1 MSDPKIT
8 FIGGGNMARAIYRG
22 LIESGFPTENIGVVD
37 PSEAA
42 QSAARA
48 SGLIRIAESATDAD
62 LSADLIVLA
71 IKPQITGIGLSP
83 LAHRVSSTA
92 TVLSIIAGINS
103 ASLANL
109 LGLPNDDAVVR
120 SMPNTPALVG
130 EGMTGLFSNSDQ
142 RDHGRLLA
150 ERVMSAVG
158 QCVWVSN
165 ESDLDVVTAIS
176 GSGPAYFFLFMESL
190 ADAAVELGMSPQT
203 AHQLSVQ
210 TALGTAKLAQ
220 TSDDALA
227 KLRENVTSPGG
238 TTEQAIK
245 SFEASELRA
254 IVMSATRAAKK
265 RSIELSE
272 EFGL

>member
-1 MSDPKIT
+1 MSEPKIT
-8 FIGGGNMARAIYRG
+8 FIGGGNMARAIYKG
-22 LIESGFPTENIGVVD
+22 LLESGFPAENIGVVD
-37 PSEAA
+37 PSEIA

-48 SGLIRIAESATDAD
+48 SGLIRITEAATDAD

-71 IKPQITGIGLSP
+71 VKPQITRIALSP
-83 LAHRVSSTA
+83 LAQRVSSTT

-142 RDHGRLLA
+142 RAHGRILA

-158 QCVWVSN
+158 QCVWVNN
-165 ESDLDVVTAIS
+165 ESDLDLVTAIS

-190 ADAAVELGMSPQT
+190 ADATVKLGLSPQT
-203 AHQLSVQ
+203 AHQLAVQ
-210 TALGTAKLAQ
+210 TALGAAKLAQ
-220 TSDDALA
+220 TSDDGLV

-245 SFEASELRA
+245 SFEASELRT

>member
-1 MSDPKIT
+1 MSETKIT

-22 LIESGFPTENIGVVD
+22 RVESGFPAENIGVVD

-42 QSAARA
+42 QGAARA

-71 IKPQITGIGLSP
+71 VKPQITGIALSP

-120 SMPNTPALVG
+120 SMPNTPAIVG

-142 RDHGRLLA
+142 RAHGRILA

-165 ESDLDVVTAIS
+165 ESDLDLVTAIS

-210 TALGTAKLAQ
+210 TALGAAKLAQ
-220 TSDDALA
+220 TSDDGLA

-238 TTEQAIK
+238 TTEQAIE

>member
-1 MSDPKIT
+1 MSEPKIT

-22 LIESGFPTENIGVVD
+22 LVESGFPAENIGVVD

-71 IKPQITGIGLSP
+71 VKPQITDIALSP

-142 RDHGRLLA
+142 RAHGRILA
-150 ERVMSAVG
+150 ERVMSAIG

-165 ESDLDVVTAIS
+165 ESDLDLVTAIS

-210 TALGTAKLAQ
+210 TALGAAKLAQ
-220 TSDDALA
+220 ASDDGLA

-238 TTEQAIK
+238 TTEQAIE

>member
-1 MSDPKIT
+1 MSEPKIT

-22 LIESGFPTENIGVVD
+22 LVESGFPAENIGVVD

-42 QSAARA
+42 QGAARA

-71 IKPQITGIGLSP
+71 VKPQITGIALSP

-142 RDHGRLLA
+142 RAHGRILA

-165 ESDLDVVTAIS
+165 ESDLDLVTAIS

-210 TALGTAKLAQ
+210 TALGAAKLAQ
-220 TSDDALA
+220 TSDDGLA

-238 TTEQAIK
+238 TTEQAIE

>member
-1 MSDPKIT
+1 VSEPKIT

-22 LIESGFPTENIGVVD
+22 LVESGFPAENIGVVD

-62 LSADLIVLA
+62 VSADLIVLA
-71 IKPQITGIGLSP
+71 VKPQITDIALSP

-142 RDHGRLLA
+142 RAHGRILA

-165 ESDLDVVTAIS
+165 ESDLDLVTAIS

-210 TALGTAKLAQ
+210 TALGAAKLAQ
-220 TSDDALA
+220 ASDDGLA

-238 TTEQAIK
+238 TTEQAIE

>member
-71 IKPQITGIGLSP
+71 IKPQITGIALSP

-109 LGLPNDDAVVR
+109 LGLPSDDAVVR

-142 RDHGRLLA
+142 RAHGRLLA

-165 ESDLDVVTAIS
+165 ESDLDLVTAIS

-210 TALGTAKLAQ
+210 TALGAAKLAQ

>member
-1 MSDPKIT
+1 MSEPKIT

-22 LIESGFPTENIGVVD
+22 LIKNGFPAENIVIVD
-37 PSEAA
+37 PSATA

-48 SGLIRIAESATDAD
+48 SGLIRTTESATDTD
-62 LSADLIVLA
+62 LKADLIVLA
-71 IKPQITGIGLSP
+71 VKPQITNIALSP
-83 LAHRVSSTA
+83 LAHRVSTNA

-103 ASLANL
+103 ASLTNL
-109 LGLPNDDAVVR
+109 LGLPSDETVVR

-142 RDHGRLLA
+142 RAQGRLLA

-158 QCVWVSN
+158 QCVWVDN

-190 ADAAVELGMSPQT
+190 ADAAIELGMSPQI
-203 AHQLSVQ
+203 AHQLYVQ
-210 TALGTAKLAQ
+210 TALGAAKLAQ
-220 TSDDALA
+220 TSDDTLA
-227 KLRENVTSPGG
+227 RLRENVTSPGG

-245 SFEASELRA
+245 SFEASELRT
-254 IVMSATRAAKK
+254 IVMSATHAAKK

>member
-1 MSDPKIT
+1 MSEPKIT
-8 FIGGGNMARAIYRG
+8 FIGGGNMARAIYRR
-22 LIESGFPTENIGVVD
+22 LVESGFPAENIGVVD

-62 LSADLIVLA
+62 LSVDLIVLA
-71 IKPQITGIGLSP
+71 VKPQITDIALSP

-142 RDHGRLLA
+142 RAHGRILA

-165 ESDLDVVTAIS
+165 ESDLDLVTAIS

-210 TALGTAKLAQ
+210 TALGAAKLAQ
-220 TSDDALA
+220 ASDDGLA

-238 TTEQAIK
+238 TTEQAIE

>member
-1 MSDPKIT
+1 MSEPKIT

-22 LIESGFPTENIGVVD
+22 LVESGFPAENIGVVD

-62 LSADLIVLA
+62 LSVDLIVLA
-71 IKPQITGIGLSP
+71 VKPQITDIALSP

-109 LGLPNDDAVVR
+109 LGLPSDDAVVR

-142 RDHGRLLA
+142 RAHGRILA

-165 ESDLDVVTAIS
+165 ESDLALVTAIS
-176 GSGPAYFFLFMESL
+176 GSGPVYFFLFMESL

-210 TALGTAKLAQ
+210 TALGAAKLAQ
-220 TSDDALA
+220 ASDDGLA

-238 TTEQAIK
+238 TTEQAIE

>member
-1 MSDPKIT
+1 
-8 FIGGGNMARAIYRG
+8 MARAIYRG
-22 LIESGFPTENIGVVD
+22 LVESGFPAENIGVVD

-71 IKPQITGIGLSP
+71 VKPQITDIALSP

-142 RDHGRLLA
+142 RAHGRILA

-165 ESDLDVVTAIS
+165 ESDLDLVTAIS

-210 TALGTAKLAQ
+210 TALGAAKLAQ
-220 TSDDALA
+220 ASDDGLA

-238 TTEQAIK
+238 TTEQAIE

-254 IVMSATRAAKK
+254 IVMSAARAAKK

>member
-71 IKPQITGIGLSP
+71 IKPQITGIALSP

-142 RDHGRLLA
+142 RAHGRLLA

>member
-1 MSDPKIT
+1 MSEPKIT

-22 LIESGFPTENIGVVD
+22 LAESGFPAENIGVVD

-71 IKPQITGIGLSP
+71 VKPQITDIALSP

-109 LGLPNDDAVVR
+109 LGLPSDDAVVR

-142 RDHGRLLA
+142 RAHGRILA

-165 ESDLDVVTAIS
+165 ESDLDLVTAIS

-210 TALGTAKLAQ
+210 TALGAAKLAQ
-220 TSDDALA
+220 ASDDGLA

-238 TTEQAIK
+238 TTEQAIE

>member
-1 MSDPKIT
+1 MSETKIT

-22 LIESGFPTENIGVVD
+22 LVESGFPAENIGVVD

-71 IKPQITGIGLSP
+71 VKPQITDIALSP

-142 RDHGRLLA
+142 RAHGRILA

-165 ESDLDVVTAIS
+165 ESDLDLVTAIS

-210 TALGTAKLAQ
+210 TALGAAKLAQ
-220 TSDDALA
+220 TSDDGLA

-238 TTEQAIK
+238 TTEQAIE

>member
-71 IKPQITGIGLSP
+71 IKPQITGIALSP

-142 RDHGRLLA
+142 RAHGRLLA

-165 ESDLDVVTAIS
+165 ESDLDLVTAIS

-210 TALGTAKLAQ
+210 TALGAAKLAQ

-245 SFEASELRA
+245 SFEAAELRA

>member
-1 MSDPKIT
+1 MSEPKIT

-22 LIESGFPTENIGVVD
+22 LVESGFPAENIGVVD

-62 LSADLIVLA
+62 LSVDLIVLA
-71 IKPQITGIGLSP
+71 VKPQVTDIALSP

-142 RDHGRLLA
+142 RAHGRILA

-165 ESDLDVVTAIS
+165 ESDLDLVTAIS

-203 AHQLSVQ
+203 AHQLSMQ
-210 TALGTAKLAQ
+210 TALGAAKLAQ
-220 TSDDALA
+220 ASDDGLA

-238 TTEQAIK
+238 TTEQAIE

>member
-1 MSDPKIT
+1 VSEPKIT

-22 LIESGFPTENIGVVD
+22 LVESGFPAENIGVVD

-71 IKPQITGIGLSP
+71 VKPQITDIALSP

-142 RDHGRLLA
+142 RAHGRILA

-165 ESDLDVVTAIS
+165 ESDLDLVTAIS

-210 TALGTAKLAQ
+210 TALGAAKLAQ
-220 TSDDALA
+220 ASDDGLA

-238 TTEQAIK
+238 TTEQAIE

-254 IVMSATRAAKK
+254 IVMSAARAAKK

>member
-1 MSDPKIT
+1 MSEPKIT

-22 LIESGFPTENIGVVD
+22 LVESGFPAENIGVVD

-62 LSADLIVLA
+62 LSVDLIVLA
-71 IKPQITGIGLSP
+71 VKPQITDIALSP

-109 LGLPNDDAVVR
+109 LGLPSDDAVVR

-142 RDHGRLLA
+142 RAHGRILA

-165 ESDLDVVTAIS
+165 ESDLDLVTAIS

-210 TALGTAKLAQ
+210 TALGAAKLAQ
-220 TSDDALA
+220 ASDDGLA

-238 TTEQAIK
+238 TTEQAIE

>member
-71 IKPQITGIGLSP
+71 IKPQITGIALSP

-142 RDHGRLLA
+142 RAHGRLLA

-210 TALGTAKLAQ
+210 TALGAAKLAQ

-245 SFEASELRA
+245 SFEAAELRA

>member
-1 MSDPKIT
+1 VSEPKIT

-22 LIESGFPTENIGVVD
+22 LVESGFPAENIGVVD

-62 LSADLIVLA
+62 LSVDLIVLA
-71 IKPQITGIGLSP
+71 VKPQVTDIALSP

-142 RDHGRLLA
+142 RAHGRILA

-165 ESDLDVVTAIS
+165 ESDLDLVTAIS

-190 ADAAVELGMSPQT
+190 ADAAIELGMSPQT
-203 AHQLSVQ
+203 AHQLSMQ
-210 TALGTAKLAQ
+210 TALGAAKLAQ
-220 TSDDALA
+220 ASDDGLA

-238 TTEQAIK
+238 TTEQAIE

>member
-1 MSDPKIT
+1 MSEPKIT

-22 LIESGFPTENIGVVD
+22 LVESGFPAENIGVVD

-71 IKPQITGIGLSP
+71 VKPQITDIALSP

-142 RDHGRLLA
+142 RAHGRILA

-158 QCVWVSN
+158 QCVWASN
-165 ESDLDVVTAIS
+165 ESDLDLVTAIS

-210 TALGTAKLAQ
+210 TALGAAKLVQA
-220 TSDDALA
+220 SDDGLA

-238 TTEQAIK
+238 TTEQAIE

>member
-1 MSDPKIT
+1 MSEPKIT

-22 LIESGFPTENIGVVD
+22 LVESGFPAENIGVVD

-71 IKPQITGIGLSP
+71 VKPQITDIALSP

-142 RDHGRLLA
+142 RAHGRLLA
-150 ERVMSAVG
+150 ERLMSAVG

-165 ESDLDVVTAIS
+165 ESDLDLVTAIS

-190 ADAAVELGMSPQT
+190 ANAAIELGMSPQT

-210 TALGTAKLAQ
+210 TALGAAKLAQ
-220 TSDDALA
+220 ASDDGLA

-238 TTEQAIK
+238 TTEQAIE

>member
-1 MSDPKIT
+1 MSEPKIT

-22 LIESGFPTENIGVVD
+22 LVESGFPAENIGVVD

-62 LSADLIVLA
+62 VSADLIVLA
-71 IKPQITGIGLSP
+71 VKPQITGIALSP

-142 RDHGRLLA
+142 RAHGRILA

-165 ESDLDVVTAIS
+165 ESDLDLVTAIS

-210 TALGTAKLAQ
+210 TALGAAKLAQ
-220 TSDDALA
+220 ASDDGLA

-238 TTEQAIK
+238 TTEQAIE

>member
-1 MSDPKIT
+1 MSEPKIT

-22 LIESGFPTENIGVVD
+22 LVESGFPAENIGVVD
-37 PSEAA
+37 PLEAA

-71 IKPQITGIGLSP
+71 VKPQITDIALSP

-142 RDHGRLLA
+142 RAHGRILA

-165 ESDLDVVTAIS
+165 ESDLDLVTAIS

-210 TALGTAKLAQ
+210 TALGAAKLAQ
-220 TSDDALA
+220 ASDDGLA

-238 TTEQAIK
+238 TTEQAIE

>member
-1 MSDPKIT
+1 MSEPKIT

-22 LIESGFPTENIGVVD
+22 LVESGFPAENIGVVD

-71 IKPQITGIGLSP
+71 VKPQITDIALSP

-142 RDHGRLLA
+142 RAHGRILA

-165 ESDLDVVTAIS
+165 ESDLDLVTAIS

-210 TALGTAKLAQ
+210 TALGAAKLAQ
-220 TSDDALA
+220 ASDDGLA
-227 KLRENVTSPGG
+227 KPRENVTSPGG
-238 TTEQAIK
+238 TTEQAIE

-254 IVMSATRAAKK
+254 IGMSATRAAKK

>member
-71 IKPQITGIGLSP
+71 IKPQITGIALSP

-142 RDHGRLLA
+142 RAHGRLLA

-165 ESDLDVVTAIS
+165 ESDLDLVTAIS

-210 TALGTAKLAQ
+210 TALGAAKLAQ

-245 SFEASELRA
+245 SFEAAELRA

-265 RSIELSE
+265 RSIELSQ

>member
-1 MSDPKIT
+1 MSEPKIT

-22 LIESGFPTENIGVVD
+22 LVESGFPAENIGVVD

-42 QSAARA
+42 QGAARA

-71 IKPQITGIGLSP
+71 VKPQITDIALSA

-142 RDHGRLLA
+142 RAHGRILA

-165 ESDLDVVTAIS
+165 ESDLDLVTAIS

-210 TALGTAKLAQ
+210 TALGAAKLAQ
-220 TSDDALA
+220 ASDDGLA

-238 TTEQAIK
+238 TTEQAIE

>member
-1 MSDPKIT
+1 MSEPKIT

-22 LIESGFPTENIGVVD
+22 LVESGFPAENIGVVD

-71 IKPQITGIGLSP
+71 VKPQITDIALSP

-142 RDHGRLLA
+142 RAHGRILA

-165 ESDLDVVTAIS
+165 ESDLDLVTAIS

-210 TALGTAKLAQ
+210 TALGAAKLAQ
-220 TSDDALA
+220 TSDDGLA

-238 TTEQAIK
+238 TTEQAIE
-245 SFEASELRA
+245 SLEASELRA

>member
-1 MSDPKIT
+1 MSEPKIT

-22 LIESGFPTENIGVVD
+22 LVESGFPAENIGVVD

-48 SGLIRIAESATDAD
+48 SGLIRIAESATDTD

-71 IKPQITGIGLSP
+71 VKPQITDIALSP

-142 RDHGRLLA
+142 RAHGRILA

-165 ESDLDVVTAIS
+165 ESDLDLVTAIS

-203 AHQLSVQ
+203 AQQLSVQ
-210 TALGTAKLAQ
+210 TALGAAKLAQ
-220 TSDDALA
+220 ASDDGLA

-238 TTEQAIK
+238 TTEQAIE

>member
-1 MSDPKIT
+1 MSEPKIT

-22 LIESGFPTENIGVVD
+22 LIENGFPAENIVVVD
-37 PSEAA
+37 PSATA

-48 SGLIRIAESATDAD
+48 SGLIRATESATDTD
-62 LSADLIVLA
+62 LKADLIVLA
-71 IKPQITGIGLSP
+71 VKPQITNIALLP
-83 LAHRVSSTA
+83 LAHRVSTNA

-109 LGLPNDDAVVR
+109 LDLPSDETVVR

-142 RDHGRLLA
+142 RAQGRLLA

-158 QCVWVSN
+158 QCVWVDN

-190 ADAAVELGMSPQT
+190 ADAAIELGMSPQI

-210 TALGTAKLAQ
+210 TALGAAKLAQ
-220 TSDDALA
+220 TSDDTLA
-227 KLRENVTSPGG
+227 RLRENVTSPGG

-245 SFEASELRA
+245 SFEASELRT
-254 IVMSATRAAKK
+254 IVMSATHAAKK

>member
-1 MSDPKIT
+1 MSETKIT

-22 LIESGFPTENIGVVD
+22 LVESGFPAENIGVVD

-71 IKPQITGIGLSP
+71 VKPQITGIALSP

-142 RDHGRLLA
+142 RAHGRILA

-165 ESDLDVVTAIS
+165 ESDLDLVTAIS

-210 TALGTAKLAQ
+210 TALGAAKLAQ
-220 TSDDALA
+220 TSDDGLA

-238 TTEQAIK
+238 TTEQAIE

>member
-42 QSAARA
+42 QSDARA
-48 SGLIRIAESATDAD
+48 SGLIRIAKSATDAD

-71 IKPQITGIGLSP
+71 VKPQITGIALSP

-109 LGLPNDDAVVR
+109 LGLANDDAVVR

-142 RDHGRLLA
+142 RAPGRLLA

-165 ESDLDVVTAIS
+165 ESDLDLVTAIS

-210 TALGTAKLAQ
+210 TALGAAKLAQ
-220 TSDDALA
+220 TSDDTLA

-245 SFEASELRA
+245 SFEAAELRA

>member
-1 MSDPKIT
+1 VSDPKIT

-71 IKPQITGIGLSP
+71 IKPQITGIALSP

-142 RDHGRLLA
+142 RAHGRLLA

-165 ESDLDVVTAIS
+165 ESDLDLVTAIS

-210 TALGTAKLAQ
+210 TALGAAKLAQ

>member
-1 MSDPKIT
+1 VSEPKIT

-71 IKPQITGIGLSP
+71 IKPQITGIALSP

-142 RDHGRLLA
+142 RAHGRLLA

-165 ESDLDVVTAIS
+165 ESDLDLVTAIS

-210 TALGTAKLAQ
+210 TALGAAKLAQ
-220 TSDDALA
+220 TSDDTLA
-227 KLRENVTSPGG
+227 RLRKNVTSPGG

-245 SFEASELRA
+245 SFEASELRT
-254 IVMSATRAAKK
+254 IVMSATHAAKK

>member
-1 MSDPKIT
+1 MSEPKIT

-22 LIESGFPTENIGVVD
+22 LVESGFPAENIGVVD

-71 IKPQITGIGLSP
+71 VKPQITGIALSP

-109 LGLPNDDAVVR
+109 LGLPSDDAVVR

-142 RDHGRLLA
+142 RAHGRILA

-158 QCVWVSN
+158 QGVWVSN
-165 ESDLDVVTAIS
+165 GSDLDLVTAIS

-210 TALGTAKLAQ
+210 TALGAAKLAQ
-220 TSDDALA
+220 TSDDGLA

-238 TTEQAIK
+238 TTEQAIE
-245 SFEASELRA
+245 SLEASELRA

>member
-142 RDHGRLLA
+142 RAHGRLLA

>member
-71 IKPQITGIGLSP
+71 IKPQITGIALSP

-142 RDHGRLLA
+142 RAHGRLLA

-190 ADAAVELGMSPQT
+190 AEAAVELGMSPQT

-210 TALGTAKLAQ
+210 TALGAAKLAQ

>member
-1 MSDPKIT
+1 MSEPKIT

-22 LIESGFPTENIGVVD
+22 LVESGFPAENIGVVD

-62 LSADLIVLA
+62 LSVDLIVLA
-71 IKPQITGIGLSP
+71 VKPQVTDIALSP

-142 RDHGRLLA
+142 RAHGRILA

-165 ESDLDVVTAIS
+165 ESDLDLVTAIS

-190 ADAAVELGMSPQT
+190 ADAAIELGMSPQT
-203 AHQLSVQ
+203 AHQLSMQ
-210 TALGTAKLAQ
+210 TALGAAKLAQ
-220 TSDDALA
+220 ASDDGLA

-238 TTEQAIK
+238 TTEQAIE

>member
-1 MSDPKIT
+1 MSEPKIT

-22 LIESGFPTENIGVVD
+22 LVESGFPAENIGVVD

-71 IKPQITGIGLSP
+71 VKPQITDIALSP

-142 RDHGRLLA
+142 RAHGRLLA

-165 ESDLDVVTAIS
+165 ESDLDLVTAIS

-203 AHQLSVQ
+203 AHQLSIQ
-210 TALGTAKLAQ
+210 TALGAAKLAQ

>member
-1 MSDPKIT
+1 MSEPKIT
-8 FIGGGNMARAIYRG
+8 FIGGGNMARAIYKG
-22 LIESGFPTENIGVVD
+22 LLESGFPAENIGVVD
-37 PSEAA
+37 PSEIA

-71 IKPQITGIGLSP
+71 VKPQITDIALSP

-142 RDHGRLLA
+142 RAHGRILA

-165 ESDLDVVTAIS
+165 ESDLDLVTAIS

-210 TALGTAKLAQ
+210 TALGAAKLAQ
-220 TSDDALA
+220 ASDDGLA

-238 TTEQAIK
+238 TTEQAIE

>member
-1 MSDPKIT
+1 MSEPKIT

-22 LIESGFPTENIGVVD
+22 LVASGFPAENIGVVD

-71 IKPQITGIGLSP
+71 VKPQITDIALSP

-142 RDHGRLLA
+142 RAHGRILA

-165 ESDLDVVTAIS
+165 ESDLDLVTAIS

-210 TALGTAKLAQ
+210 TALGAAKLAQ
-220 TSDDALA
+220 ASDDGLA

-238 TTEQAIK
+238 TTEQAIE